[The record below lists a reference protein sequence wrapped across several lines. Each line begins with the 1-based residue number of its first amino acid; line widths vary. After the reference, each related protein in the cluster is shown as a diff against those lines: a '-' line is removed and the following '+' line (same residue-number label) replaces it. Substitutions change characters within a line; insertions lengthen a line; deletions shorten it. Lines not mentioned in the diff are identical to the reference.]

1 MALSKGTLDEV
12 DLRARLAA
20 ICGPDKVFTDSS
32 DLSFFA
38 SDLYQSGPA
47 PVAVVS
53 PQTPDQV
60 ADLVK
65 LARRHHVPIHVRGGG
80 MSYSNAFLPEKADA
94 ILLDMTG
101 LNRVRA
107 ISTDDLFVTVESGA
121 TWRALDDALAPHGLR
136 AVFCGPASGQRATI
150 GGSMSQGTA
159 NQQSGQ
165 IETSSNAVL
174 SYEIVTGTGD
184 ILRTGLDAQTGRLPN
199 YRPYGPDITALFNAD
214 SGALGIKTAVTL
226 KLEPRPQAEGGVSFA
241 FADIGDMLKAM
252 QAAGR
257 TGLASTT
264 IAMDSETAGIRS
276 GERGLA
282 ADIKKLVT
290 IVRTAHNPLRG
301 VARGLRIAVAGRRV
315 FDTAKYTA
323 HFLVTTNDTSTLASK
338 ERGLRKAVADLGDE
352 IPAAAIS
359 LMHADRFPNLPTTDF
374 TGRRLLPIHGILAW
388 SRAGAAHQAY
398 SQLVEH
404 HAADLEAQKVTI
416 AEVFTGIGPSSLLF
430 EPVFYWQDSLTDFH
444 KRTRPDTLP
453 RLDTQYPNNP
463 KARALVERL
472 KTRIIEIFSDHGAAH
487 IQIGKLYPFM
497 NDRDNSNASLLRQ
510 MKTVL
515 DPDNIIN
522 PGALGLIKKE
532 TSS

>member
-1 MALSKGTLDEV
+1 MASSTGKLDEA

-20 ICGPDKVFTDSS
+20 ICGPGNVITDAAERT
-32 DLSFFA
+32 FFA

-47 PVAVVS
+47 PVAVAR

-60 ADLVK
+60 ADIVN
-65 LARRHHVPIHVRGGG
+65 LARRHNVAIHVRGGG
-80 MSYSNAFLPEKADA
+80 MSYSNAFLPDQAGA

-101 LNRVRA
+101 LNRVRE
-107 ISTDDLFVTVESGA
+107 ISTDDLFVTVESGT
-121 TWRALDDALAPHGLR
+121 TWSALDDTLAPHGLR
-136 AVFCGPASGQRATI
+136 AVFWGPASGQRATI

-184 ILRTGLDAQTGRLPN
+184 ILRTGLDAQSGRLPS

-214 SGALGIKTAVTL
+214 AGALGIKTAVTL

-241 FADIGDMLKAM
+241 FADIGRMLKAM

-282 ADIKKLVT
+282 ADLGKLVT

-301 VARGLRIAVAGRRV
+301 VARGLRVAVAGRRV
-315 FDTAKYTA
+315 FETARYTA
-323 HFLVTTNDTSTLASK
+323 HFLVAAHDNNALASK
-338 ERGLRKAVADLGDE
+338 ERGLRQVVAGFGDE
-352 IPAAAIS
+352 IPAAAIA
-359 LMHADRFPNLPTTDF
+359 LMHADRFPSLPTTDF
-374 TGRRLLPIHGILAW
+374 AGRRLLPIHGILAW
-388 SRAGAAHQAY
+388 SRVGAAHQAY
-398 SQLVEH
+398 SQLIEQ
-404 HAADLEAQKVTI
+404 HAADLEAEKVTI
-416 AEVFTGIGPSSLLF
+416 AEVFTGIGRGSLLF

-444 KRTRPDTLP
+444 TRTRPDTLP
-453 RLDTQYPNNP
+453 RLDTRYPENP
-463 KARALVERL
+463 RARALVEKL
-472 KTRIIEIFSDHGAAH
+472 KTGIIEVLCDHGAAH

-497 NDRDNSNASLLRQ
+497 QDRDNSNASLLRQ

-522 PGALGLIKKE
+522 PGSLGLTEKE